1 MEYIYLLT
9 HVTVAHWQYFHKISI
24 HFVAPQQM
32 NYQIL
37 MTDLEVSG
45 LEQQILWCK
54 RPETCKAIIK
64 NAAEDMNPGEVPMTK
79 RKIHRGWCLIWQ
91 HMGHIMDR
99 QYNREIKL

>member
-1 MEYIYLLT
+1 MISLFRLLIEQNATPPKQKTHLYLSTVREEHLEQGYIHQSRRAQLEIPNFKRKWNIYLLT

-45 LEQQILWCK
+45 SE
-54 RPETCKAIIK
+54 
-64 NAAEDMNPGEVPMTK
+64 
-79 RKIHRGWCLIWQ
+79 
-91 HMGHIMDR
+91 
-99 QYNREIKL
+99 